1 VAERLVTIAELREQL
16 ERVLALVANGETVVV
31 VDEVDGDVQRRHAVL
46 IADAVYQQLR
56 GHGDAQGDHTPV
68 EAKVGGVAG
77 GLVAGAG
84 TTISSLTGNAD
95 VAKGARRFGRRL
107 GRALAVGLDALG
119 DDKGTKGEGATRRG
133 GD

>member
-1 VAERLVTIAELREQL
+1 LVTIAELRDQL
-16 ERVLALVANGETVVV
+16 ERVLAEVANGETVVV
-31 VDEVDGDVQRRHAVL
+31 VDEVDGAVQRRHAVL

-56 GHGDAQGDHTPV
+56 GDGDAEEDHTTV

-84 TTISSLTGNAD
+84 TTISSLTGNAG

-119 DDKGTKGEGATRRG
+119 EEKGPPAKKP
-133 GD
+133 